1 MLPWTLSVTGLAK
14 NAPIQRKSQRIW
26 IFPFFILGE
35 RMNVHIQTCL
45 LVNSG
50 KRWDQWKSALVTW
63 SANDQ
68 LIAHMGFN
76 LELERVVRYIEQK
89 KRDSR
94 MNWEHYEDSWQPSGP
109 VQSESGPDPDR
120 LRTGYRPVINY
131 GIMFFVVSFADAPD
145 DQIILPCVIIR
156 PFRRNFLSK
165 ILFLEKGWKWWNNLN
180 ICDIND

>member
-1 MLPWTLSVTGLAK
+1 MSVGKFWKAVRSMK
-14 NAPIQRKSQRIW
+14 ISSGHVISQ
-26 IFPFFILGE
+26 
-35 RMNVHIQTCL
+35 
-45 LVNSG
+45 
-50 KRWDQWKSALVTW
+50 W
-63 SANDQ
+63 SADCT
-68 LIAHMGFN
+68 HGVGPN